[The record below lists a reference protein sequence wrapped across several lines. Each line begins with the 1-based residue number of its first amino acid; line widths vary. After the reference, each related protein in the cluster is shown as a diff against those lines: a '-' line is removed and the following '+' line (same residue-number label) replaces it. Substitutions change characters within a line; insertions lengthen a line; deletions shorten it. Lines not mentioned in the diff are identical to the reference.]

1 MWHFLSFLF
10 GIVIGSFL
18 NVVIYRLP
26 RKDLSIVKP
35 AHSICPNC
43 GQRIEWYDN
52 IPILSYILLVGR
64 CRKCKAKISPRYIV
78 VELANG
84 FCYMLNSFRSST
96 FVEFMALSLLI
107 SCSLIIAFID
117 LEFMLI
123 PDIAMIFVA
132 LASFLLW
139 LLNGANLFNL
149 VGVAAVTALLLIL
162 MIAYKGGMGGGDVIL
177 MAALSLSLGIVG
189 SFYVLIFA
197 SVSAILYAL
206 IRSKGK
212 LSMKQKI
219 PFGTF
224 LAPAG
229 YVMVFIQKYVSM
241 W

>member
-26 RKDLSIVKP
+26 RKNLNIVKP
-35 AHSICPNC
+35 AYSICPNC

-52 IPILSYILLVGR
+52 VPIISYILLAGK
-64 CRKCKAKISPRYIV
+64 CRKCKAKISPRYPI
-78 VELANG
+78 VELVNG
-84 FCYMLNSFRSST
+84 FCYMLNSYRSSH
-96 FVEFMALSLLI
+96 FIEFLALSLLI

-123 PDIAMIFVA
+123 PDTTMILVA
-132 LASFLLW
+132 LASFVLW
-139 LLNGANLFNL
+139 FLSGANLFNL
-149 VGVAAVTALLLIL
+149 IGVAAVTALLLIL

-189 SFYVLIFA
+189 SFYTLIFA

-206 IRSKGK
+206 IKSRGK

-229 YVMVFIQKYVSM
+229 YVMIFIQKYVSM

>member
-1 MWHFLSFLF
+1 LWHFLSFLF

-26 RKDLSIVKP
+26 RKNLSVVKP
-35 AHSICPNC
+35 AYSVCPKC

-52 IPILSYILLVGR
+52 IPIISYILLAGK
-64 CRKCKAKISPRYIV
+64 CRKCKAKISPRYPV
-78 VELANG
+78 VELVNG
-84 FCYMLNSFRSST
+84 FCYILNSYRSSN
-96 FVEFMALSLLI
+96 FIEFLALSLLI

-123 PDIAMIFVA
+123 PDVAMILVA
-132 LASFLLW
+132 SASFVLW
-139 LLNGANLFNL
+139 LLSGANLFNL
-149 VGVAAVTALLLIL
+149 VAVVAVTALLLIL
-162 MIAYKGGMGGGDVIL
+162 MIAYRGGMGGGDVIL

-189 SFYVLIFA
+189 SFYTLIFA

-206 IRSKGK
+206 IKSRGK

-229 YVMVFIQKYVSM
+229 YVMIFIQKYVSM

>member
-10 GIVIGSFL
+10 GVVIGSFL

-26 RKDLSIVKP
+26 RKNLNIVKP
-35 AHSICPNC
+35 AYSICPNC

-52 IPILSYILLVGR
+52 VPIISYILLAGK
-64 CRKCKAKISPRYIV
+64 CRKCKAKISPRYPI
-78 VELANG
+78 VELVNG
-84 FCYMLNSFRSST
+84 FCYMLNSYRSSH
-96 FVEFMALSLLI
+96 FIEFLALSLLI

-123 PDIAMIFVA
+123 PDTTMILVA
-132 LASFLLW
+132 LASFVLW
-139 LLNGANLFNL
+139 FLSGANLFNL
-149 VGVAAVTALLLIL
+149 IGVAAVTALLLIL

-189 SFYVLIFA
+189 SFYTLIFA

-206 IRSKGK
+206 IKSRGK

-229 YVMVFIQKYVSM
+229 YVMIFIQKYVSM